1 MSPRRW
7 FGTVPPS
14 GPVPLLGAAQECQP
28 DAEKPPVAPDT
39 ARVDKLAAYL
49 SGFLTGYD
57 PVAGVGTPV
66 TLRSGSP
73 RGQRPDL
80 VLLTSGTQP
89 VGFQALPSGSV
100 SLIASRPVQP
110 AVFTVGVDN
119 FYSESYVGRCL
130 VEEAM
135 LAPP

>member
-1 MSPRRW
+1 VSPRRW

-39 ARVDKLAAYL
+39 ARVDTLAAYL

-73 RGQRPDL
+73 RGQRP
-80 VLLTSGTQP
+80 
-89 VGFQALPSGSV
+89 A
-100 SLIASRPVQP
+100 
-110 AVFTVGVDN
+110 
-119 FYSESYVGRCL
+119 
-130 VEEAM
+130 
-135 LAPP
+135 